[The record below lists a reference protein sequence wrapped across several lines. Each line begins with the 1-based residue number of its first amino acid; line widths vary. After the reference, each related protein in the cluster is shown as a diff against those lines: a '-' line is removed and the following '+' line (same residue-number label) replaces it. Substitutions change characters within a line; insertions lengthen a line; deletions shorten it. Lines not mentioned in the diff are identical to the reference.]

1 MTKTFVIADPHF
13 GHAGVCR
20 FLRSDGSKLRPWS
33 DPDDMDEALVENWN
47 NVVSESDRVYLLGDV
62 VIARRCLTIL
72 KRLKGQKV
80 LIKGNHD
87 IFKLVDYTPY
97 FDDIR
102 AYVVGKCHS
111 GGMYMMSHVPV
122 HPNQLQN
129 RFLINIH
136 GHLHSNI
143 VMKEEHCVGEFFGD
157 YFVATE
163 SIPDQRYIN
172 VSVEQINFTPLDLNE
187 IISIR

>member
-1 MTKTFVIADPHF
+1 
-13 GHAGVCR
+13 
-20 FLRSDGSKLRPWS
+20 
-33 DPDDMDEALVENWN
+33 MDEALVENWN
-47 NVVSESDRVYLLGDV
+47 KVVRKEDRVYVLGDV
-62 VIARRCLTIL
+62 VINRRCLGTL
-72 KRLKGQKV
+72 SNLYGRKV
-80 LIKGNHD
+80 LVKGNHD
-87 IFKLVDYTPY
+87 IFKLVDYTLY

-111 GGMYMMSHVPV
+111 GGMYVMSHVPV

-143 VMKEEHCVGEFFGD
+143 VMKEEHYVGESFGD
-157 YFVATE
+157 YFVKTE
-163 SIPDQRYIN
+163 IVPDQRYIN

-187 IISIR
+187 IIKDR